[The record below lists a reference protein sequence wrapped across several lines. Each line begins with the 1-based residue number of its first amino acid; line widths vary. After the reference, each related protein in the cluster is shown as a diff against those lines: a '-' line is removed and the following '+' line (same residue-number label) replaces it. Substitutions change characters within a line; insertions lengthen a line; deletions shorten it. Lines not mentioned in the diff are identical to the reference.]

1 MNIGVLTY
9 HCVPNFG
16 AQLQAIS
23 TIGYLKAKGFTPY
36 ILNWIPNDL
45 EDMYKKRIPEDQF
58 REHIRFA
65 SQYMPLSKLCRT
77 ETDIISEV
85 KKLKIDAII
94 TGSDALFKYIP
105 QVCRNDTKPLSVED
119 LEGNAFW
126 GKFLSN
132 LSVKAIAFSVSCQ
145 NTQYQK
151 INSTEKTQL
160 KQNLAHYSKISVRDE
175 WTKKMVEK
183 ITKRKDVFTSPDP
196 VFAFNKNCYLEI
208 PTKEEI
214 QQKFNL
220 PSKYILF
227 SFRTNHLPNEYICQ
241 LSTSFVEQGITPVA
255 LPMPECLK
263 KYNIERL
270 ITQPLSPLDWYA
282 IIKYSLGYVGERMH
296 PIVVAL
302 HNSIPFFSFDEYG
315 FFKTYFFNHFKKY
328 IATSSKTFQ
337 LLDKAGLKEYYYSY
351 NNPKTK
357 LPSISTIINQIK
369 NFPISR
375 CTQFAKNSENNYLDA
390 MNYMLNELVN

>member
-23 TIGYLKAKGFTPY
+23 TIGYLKSRGFTPY
-36 ILNWIPNDL
+36 ILNWFPNDL
-45 EDMYKKRIPEDQF
+45 EEMYKKRIPEVQF
-58 REHIRFA
+58 KEHMLFA
-65 SQYMPLSKLCRT
+65 SQNMPLSKLCRT
-77 ETDIISEV
+77 EADIISEV
-85 KKLKIDAII
+85 KKMNIDAII

-105 QVCRNDTKPLSVED
+105 QACRNGTKPLSVED
-119 LEGNAFW
+119 LNGNAFW
-126 GKFLSN
+126 GGFLNN
-132 LSVKAIAFSVSCQ
+132 LSTKAVAFSVSCQ

-151 INSTEKTQL
+151 INSTEKKQL
-160 KQNLAHYSKISVRDE
+160 GQKLAHYRKISVRDE

-183 ITKRKDVFTSPDP
+183 ITKRTDVFISPDP
-196 VFAFNKNCYLEI
+196 VFAFNKNCYLKV

-214 QQKFNL
+214 QQKFKL

-227 SFRTNHLPNEYICQ
+227 SFWTNHLPNEYICQ
-241 LSTSFVEQGITPVA
+241 LSTSFVEQGLTPVA

-263 KYNIERL
+263 KYNIEKS

-282 IIKYSLGYVGERMH
+282 IIKYSAGYVGERMH

-337 LLDKAGLKEYYYSY
+337 LLKKADLTDYYYSY

-357 LPSISTIINQIK
+357 LPNISTITSQINS
-369 NFPISR
+369 FPVSK
-375 CTQFAKNSENNYLDA
+375 CTQFAKETEKNYLYA

>member
-1 MNIGVLTY
+1 MNIGILTY

-23 TIGYLKAKGFTPY
+23 TIGYLKANGFTPY
-36 ILNWIPNDL
+36 ILNWYPKDL
-45 EDMYKKRIPEDQF
+45 EEMYKKRIPEVQF
-58 REHIRFA
+58 REHLHFA
-65 SQYMPLSKLCRT
+65 SQNMPLSKLCRT

-105 QVCRNDTKPLSVED
+105 QACRNGTKPLSVED
-119 LEGNAFW
+119 LDNNAFW
-126 GKFLSN
+126 GGFLNN
-132 LSVKAIAFSVSCQ
+132 LSIKAIAFSVSCQ

-151 INSTEKTQL
+151 INSTEIIQL
-160 KQNLAHYSKISVRDE
+160 EQKLAHYSKISVRDE

-183 ITKRKDVFTSPDP
+183 ITKRKDVFTFPDP
-196 VFAFNKNCYLEI
+196 VFAFNKNCYLKI
-208 PTKEEI
+208 PSKEEI
-214 QQKFNL
+214 RQKFNL

-227 SFRTNHLPNEYICQ
+227 SFRTNHLPNEFICQ
-241 LSTSFVEQGITPVA
+241 LSASFAEQGITPVA

-263 KYNIERL
+263 KYNIEKS
-270 ITQPLSPLDWYA
+270 ISQPLSPLDWYA
-282 IIKYSLGYVGERMH
+282 IIKYSVGYVGERMH

-328 IATSSKTFQ
+328 IETSSKTFQ
-337 LLDKAGLKEYYYSY
+337 LLDKAGLTDYYYSY

-357 LPSISTIINQIK
+357 LPCISTIINQI
-369 NFPISR
+369 NHFPISK
-375 CTQFAKNSENNYLDA
+375 CMQFAKETENNYLYA

>member
-1 MNIGVLTY
+1 MNIGILTY
-9 HCVPNFG
+9 HSVPNFG

-23 TIGYLKAKGFTPY
+23 TIGYLKANGFTPY
-36 ILNWIPNDL
+36 ILNWYPYDL
-45 EDMYKKRIPEDQF
+45 EEMYKKRIPEIQF
-58 REHIRFA
+58 REHIHFA
-65 SQYMPLSKLCRT
+65 TQNMPLSKLCRT

-105 QVCRNDTKPLSVED
+105 QACRNGTKPLSVED
-119 LEGNAFW
+119 LDNNAFW
-126 GKFLSN
+126 GGFLNN
-132 LSVKAIAFSVSCQ
+132 LSIKAIAFSVSCQ

-151 INSTEKTQL
+151 INSTEKIQL
-160 KQNLAHYSKISVRDE
+160 KRKLAHYSKISVRDE

-183 ITKRKDVFTSPDP
+183 ITKRKDVFTFPDP
-196 VFAFNKNCYLEI
+196 VFAFNKNCYLKI
-208 PTKEEI
+208 PSKEEM

-227 SFRTNHLPNEYICQ
+227 SFRTNHLPNEFICQ
-241 LSTSFVEQGITPVA
+241 LSASFAEQGITPVA

-263 KYNIERL
+263 KYNIEKS

-282 IIKYSLGYVGERMH
+282 VIKYSVGYIGERMH

-328 IATSSKTFQ
+328 IVTSSKTFQ
-337 LLDKAGLKEYYYSY
+337 LLDKAGLTDYYYSY
-351 NNPKTK
+351 NTPKTK
-357 LPSISTIINQIK
+357 LPCISTIINQI
-369 NFPISR
+369 NHFPISK
-375 CTQFAKNSENNYLDA
+375 CMQFAKETENNYLYA